1 MNNDGQTALSWAAL
15 YGKDAVATQLLQAKA
30 NPAAVNKDGKTPA
43 QYAEQAGRTELAAR
57 LRQAASGAAS
67 Q

>member
-1 MNNDGQTALSWAAL
+1 MGNNGSTALLYAAQE
-15 YGKDAVATQLLQAKA
+15 GKDAVATQLLQAKA
-30 NPAAVNKDGKTPA
+30 NPAAVNKYGQTPA
-43 QYAEQAGRTELAAR
+43 QIAELRGHTELAAR